1 MERVKRE
8 LVMGRAASWVARY
21 GTAGMYGY
29 RRSYNGRQS
38 AVSNPG
44 MHCGGRGFPEL
55 VTCAARSGLLSGRTS
70 GLLSGRTSGRCN
82 GRPPTVGRVQTPP
95 AALPNK
101 AAIFPSFKVTE
112 VELCQ
117 ATRANGAT
125 RRQFPSSCDLT
136 RAKTPPPKASP
147 SSQLPLPIS
156 PHLQLLQLRRQR
168 CPTRHRQLK
177 FDGESD
183 PTLIFQSLLQ
193 SLLLDAAS
201 PDSLCCCC
209 FFLPLFDVRR
219 QTISV
224 STLPPRV
231 PPTCICATPSPHNK
245 YPLCPRAR
253 SRRRRR
259 RTEPCPDV
267 PSPGRL
273 NRIPHGLTTI
283 LNSAIAGCARIALH
297 DTRRIFPPVIRD
309 ARNHASEAQE
319 THRHRPPKTLS
330 PQAR

>member
-1 MERVKRE
+1 
-8 LVMGRAASWVARY
+8 MG
-21 GTAGMYGY
+21 G
-29 RRSYNGRQS
+29 
-38 AVSNPG
+38 
-44 MHCGGRGFPEL
+44 
-55 VTCAARSGLLSGRTS
+55 
-70 GLLSGRTSGRCN
+70 
-82 GRPPTVGRVQTPP
+82 PPTVGRVKTPP

-101 AAIFPSFKVTE
+101 AAIFSIFQGDGSGALPSHARK
-112 VELCQ
+112 
-117 ATRANGAT
+117 RAT

-231 PPTCICATPSPHNK
+231 PPTCLCATPSPHNK

-273 NRIPHGLTTI
+273 NRIPHGFTTT

>member
-1 MERVKRE
+1 ME
-8 LVMGRAASWVARY
+8 AWSD
-21 GTAGMYGY
+21 GTCKAG
-29 RRSYNGRQS
+29 
-38 AVSNPG
+38 VSNGKGCVVGGQVRYSRYVRIPPFIQWPAIGRFKPG
-44 MHCGGRGFPEL
+44 HALRGARVVPEL
-55 VTCAARSGLLSGRTS
+55 VTCTARS

-82 GRPPTVGRVQTPP
+82 GRPPTVGRVKIPP

-101 AAIFPSFKVTE
+101 AAIFSIFQGDGSGALPSHARK
-112 VELCQ
+112 
-117 ATRANGAT
+117 RAT

-136 RAKTPPPKASP
+136 RAKASP

-231 PPTCICATPSPHNK
+231 PPTCLCATPSPHNK

-259 RTEPCPDV
+259 RTESCPDV

-273 NRIPHGLTTI
+273 NRIPHGFTTI

-297 DTRRIFPPVIRD
+297 DTRQIFPPVIRD